1 MTAPTELGEFLRARR
16 ARLRPT
22 DVGLPPGTG
31 LRRTPGL
38 RREELAAL
46 AGLSID
52 YYIRLE
58 QGKETNPGT
67 AILAGLARALHLT
80 GEEQEHL
87 YALANHAARR
97 TWPSSPQAIREVR
110 AGVRLLL
117 ETVRPCPA
125 YVQNRV
131 NDILAANPEGLALFA
146 GIEDWPASRRNTVRY
161 IFCHPAART
170 LHPDWEATALA
181 TVANLRARSIAAPDA
196 PDLAALVAE
205 ISAISSEFAWLWS
218 RYDLRYRRSEAKAFH
233 HPAVGDFTLGFEVL
247 DLEDGLRLSILQ
259 AEPGTADHD
268 AIKLLSW
275 PEAASRLPAFD
286 EDVGARSPPGVT

>member
-1 MTAPTELGEFLRARR
+1 MAALTELGEFLRARR
-16 ARLRPT
+16 ARLRAA
-22 DVGLPPGTG
+22 DVGLPPGVG

-38 RREELAAL
+38 RREEVAAL

-58 QGKETNPGT
+58 QGRETNPGP
-67 AILAGLARALHLT
+67 AILDGLAEALRLT
-80 GEEQEHL
+80 EEEREHF

-97 TWPSSPQAIREVR
+97 TPPSSPRAIREVR

-131 NDILAANPEGLALFA
+131 NDILAANPEGIALFA
-146 GIEDWPASRRNTVRY
+146 GIEEWPASRRNTVRY

-170 LHPDWEATALA
+170 LYPDWEATALA
-181 TVANLRARSIAAPDA
+181 TVANLRARSISAPDA
-196 PDLAALVAE
+196 LDLAALVE
-205 ISAISSEFAWLWS
+205 EVSATSAEFARLWS
-218 RYDLRYRRSEAKAFH
+218 RYDLKYRRSEAKAFH

-259 AEPGTADHD
+259 AEPGTAGHD
-268 AIKLLSW
+268 AIRLLT
-275 PEAASRLPAFD
+275 LT
-286 EDVGARSPPGVT
+286 RSSSDS